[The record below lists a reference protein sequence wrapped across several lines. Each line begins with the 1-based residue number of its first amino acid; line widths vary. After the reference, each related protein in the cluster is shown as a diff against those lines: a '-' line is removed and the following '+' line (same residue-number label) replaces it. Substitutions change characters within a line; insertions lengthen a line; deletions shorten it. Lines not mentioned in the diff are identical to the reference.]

1 MSNRPT
7 NPPPGSASPQT
18 NDLQITDSPT
28 AVVTPDW
35 VKHAIFYQVFPD
47 RFAKSDSVEK
57 PHNLEPWDS
66 DPTPLGYKG
75 GDLVGVRERLD
86 YLQDLG
92 VTALYF
98 NPIFQSASNHRYHT
112 HDYYKVD
119 PLLGGEEAF
128 DALLTECRRRSVR
141 IVLDGVLNHASR
153 GFFQFNDVLENG
165 SASPW
170 LDWFTFSELPPNAYN
185 HARAPGYE
193 AWTGLHA
200 LPKLNTDNP
209 QVREYLMRV
218 GEYWLGK
225 GIDGWRLDV
234 PFEIASDGFWQ
245 EFRQRIKAI
254 NPEAY
259 VVGEIWGDSRP
270 WLQGDQFD
278 GVMNYL
284 FAEAAIAF
292 SAGSRVRPETVEG
305 RSYAPWPGIDGRTY
319 AAKIDHLLRLY
330 PWPIQ
335 LTQLNLL
342 DSHDTSR
349 FLTITGNDRASVR
362 LGTLLLFTFPGAPSI
377 YYGDEIGLTGAL
389 PEHWVRK
396 TFPWGHPERWDL
408 EMLAFHKALIALRRS
423 HPALQTGDYALLYAD
438 PDVYA
443 FARTLQSSI
452 MITVVNIAEDTR
464 RFQIPLTGPLLKKP
478 TAVTILFMTDGSPTA
493 KLVSGKLMLT
503 LPARSGAVF
512 DVSPDAD
519 DDGRVTTAYHRRQ
532 PGPKL
537 PISPSVAGNDASVR
551 PVGVSIRGEPH
562 DRLGVPDSDR
572 REVCSG

>member
-1 MSNRPT
+1 MQNRMENLSPA
-7 NPPPGSASPQT
+7 SVSPQT
-18 NDLQITDSPT
+18 HGLPTRRPADSSI
-28 AVVTPDW
+28 AVVTPEW
-35 VKHAIFYQVFPD
+35 VKHAVFYQIFPD
-47 RFAKSDSVEK
+47 RFAASATLEK

-66 DPTPLGYKG
+66 DPTPFGYKG
-75 GDLVGVRERLD
+75 GDLAGVRESLD

-119 PLLGGEEAF
+119 PLLGGDEAF
-128 DALLTECRRRSVR
+128 DALLAECRRRGVQ
-141 IVLDGVLNHASR
+141 IVLDGVFNHASR

-165 SASPW
+165 PASPW
-170 LDWFTFSELPPNAYN
+170 VDWFTFYEHPANAYD
-185 HARAPGYE
+185 HGRPPGYE
-193 AWTGLHA
+193 AWGGLHA

-218 GEYWLGK
+218 GEYWLAK

-234 PFEIASDGFWQ
+234 PFEIPSEGFWQ
-245 EFRQRIKAI
+245 EFRQRVKAI

-259 VVGEIWGDSRP
+259 IVGEVWGDSRP

-292 SAGSRVRPETVEG
+292 SAGHRVRRETVEG
-305 RSYAPWPGIDGRTY
+305 RSYAPWPGIDGRSY
-319 AAKIDHLLRLY
+319 AAKIDRLVRLY

-349 FLTITGNDRASVR
+349 FITIASNDRASVR

-389 PEHWVRK
+389 PDHWVRK
-396 TFPWGHPERWDL
+396 TFPWDHPERWDL
-408 EMLAFHKALIALRRS
+408 DTLALHKTLIGLRRS
-423 HPALQTGDYALLYAD
+423 HPALQTGDYAPLYAD

-443 FARTLQSSI
+443 FARTLQSSMLI
-452 MITVVNIAEDTR
+452 VAANVAEGPR
-464 RFQIPLTGPLLKKP
+464 RFEIPLTDRLPVQP
-478 TAVTILFMTDGSPTA
+478 ATATVLFATDGSPTIELA
-493 KLVSGKLMLT
+493 PGALMLK
-503 LPARSGAVF
+503 LPARSGAV
-512 DVSPDAD
+512 V
-519 DDGRVTTAYHRRQ
+519 
-532 PGPKL
+532 
-537 PISPSVAGNDASVR
+537 DAS
-551 PVGVSIRGEPH
+551 PA
-562 DRLGVPDSDR
+562 PDESA
-572 REVCSG
+572 